1 MQIITVMATP
11 LKEIENIIPQLTI
24 KQKNMAEYRQIEE
37 KEGLNLKNQE
47 KFIDSD
53 DWLIYRKRMF
63 SKKPL

>member
-1 MQIITVMATP
+1 MATP